1 MSVVVTGSPVQCARP
16 VGRAFSLMAQRRR
29 HSRGRCATLTG
40 VPRLFLCCVAF
51 ACAVAAWPAGAAV
64 AVLSAGA
71 PGLLP
76 GAREALDA
84 NIHRSLAGAG
94 VDVLPLDRTARF
106 IKDAVDAGLSCSL
119 TEDDCALR
127 AAVAAGAD
135 AVVVPRVIRVD
146 NRVVMVLRQLALDG
160 APPRG
165 AAGVVEEGTGADD
178 SMLQLARRL
187 LDPAAAPTTP
197 LPVPFTVTPA
207 DAVLTVDGRL
217 QDRRELKAGVLW
229 LNPGAHLVRASAP
242 GHEAADVVIDVR
254 AETLPEP
261 RSVVLQ
267 RGFPALAGVGI
278 GVAAVAGVVA
288 GAGAVGAG
296 VAEALL
302 SQPLD
307 PGLRE
312 TTQTTGRLFVA
323 TVAVGLVGIA
333 GGATLAVV
341 GFNE

>member
-1 MSVVVTGSPVQCARP
+1 MSVVVTGSPVQRARP
-16 VGRAFSLMAQRRR
+16 PGRAFSFKAPRRR
-29 HSRGRCATLTG
+29 HDPTRCARLSG
-40 VPRLFLCCVAF
+40 VSRRLILLMALAWALPRP
-51 ACAVAAWPAGAAV
+51 AAAAV
-64 AVLSAGA
+64 AVLSAEA

-76 GAREALDA
+76 GARETLDA
-84 NIHRSLAGAG
+84 SIHRALAGAG

-135 AVVVPRVIRVD
+135 AVVVPRVVRVD

-160 APPRG
+160 SAPRG
-165 AAGVVEEGTGADD
+165 AAGVVEEGPGADA
-178 SMLQLARRL
+178 SLLQLARRL
-187 LDPAAAPTTP
+187 KDPAAAPETP
-197 LPVPFTVTPA
+197 LPVPLTVEPA

-217 QDRRELKAGVLW
+217 QDSRELKAGVLW
-229 LNPGAHLVRASAP
+229 LGPGAHLVRASAP
-242 GHEAADVVIDVR
+242 GHEAADIVVDVR
-254 AETLPEP
+254 ADALPEP
-261 RSVVLQ
+261 RTLTLQ

-278 GVAAVAGVVA
+278 GVAAVSGVIA

-302 SQPLD
+302 SQPLE

-312 TTQTTGRLFVA
+312 TTQTTGRLFVGA
-323 TVAVGLVGIA
+323 AVVGLVGIA
-333 GGATLAVV
+333 AGATLAVV

>member
-1 MSVVVTGSPVQCARP
+1 MAPVCETA
-16 VGRAFSLMAQRRR
+16 A
-29 HSRGRCATLTG
+29 
-40 VPRLFLCCVAF
+40 VPRRLAAFLTIAL
-51 ACAVAAWPAGAAV
+51 ALAGRPAAAAV
-64 AVLSAGA
+64 AVLSAEA

-84 NIHRSLAGAG
+84 NIHGALAGAG

-135 AVVVPRVIRVD
+135 AVVVPRVVRID
-146 NRVVMVLRQLALDG
+146 DRVVMVLRLLSLDG
-160 APPRG
+160 APARG
-165 AAGVVEEGTGADD
+165 AAGIVEEAPGVAPGLTA
-178 SMLQLARRL
+178 LARRL
-187 LDPAAAPTTP
+187 LDPTAAPPTP
-197 LPVPFTVTPA
+197 LPVPLIVEPT

-217 QDRRELKAGVLW
+217 QDSRELRAGVLW
-229 LNPGAHLVRASAP
+229 LDPGPHLVRASAP
-242 GHEAADVVIDVR
+242 GYDAADIVVDVR
-254 AETLPEP
+254 GDALPEA
-261 RSVVLQ
+261 RTLTLQ
-267 RGFPALAGVGI
+267 RGFPALAGIGI
-278 GVAAVAGVVA
+278 GVAAISGVIA

-302 SQPLD
+302 AQPLD
-307 PGLRE
+307 PGLRQ
-312 TTQTTGRLFVA
+312 TAQTTGRVFIGA
-323 TVAVGLVGIA
+323 AAIGLVGIA

>member
-1 MSVVVTGSPVQCARP
+1 VSVVVTGSPVQYARP
-16 VGRAFSLMAQRRR
+16 VGRAFSLEARRRR
-29 HSRGRCATLTG
+29 HGWSRCA
-40 VPRLFLCCVAF
+40 RLARVSRLWFLCVAF
-51 ACAVAAWPAGAAV
+51 AWAVAARPAGAAV
-64 AVLSAGA
+64 AILSAEA

-84 NIHRSLAGAG
+84 NIHRALAGAG

-106 IKDAVDAGLSCSL
+106 IKDAVDAGLSCNL
-119 TEDDCALR
+119 NEDDCALR

-135 AVVVPRVIRVD
+135 VVVVPRVVRVD
-146 NRVVMVLRQLALDG
+146 NRVVMVLRQLSLDG
-160 APPRG
+160 SAPRG
-165 AAGVVEEGTGADD
+165 AAGVVEEGTGADA

-187 LDPAAAPTTP
+187 LDPAAAPETP
-197 LPVPFTVTPA
+197 LPVPFTVTPI

-217 QDRRELKAGVLW
+217 QDSRERKAGVLW
-229 LNPGAHLVRASAP
+229 LHPGAHLVRASAP
-242 GHEAADVVIDVR
+242 GYEAADVVIDVR
-254 AETLPEP
+254 ADTLPEP
-261 RSVVLQ
+261 RSVILQ

-278 GVAAVAGVVA
+278 GVAAVSGVIA

-323 TVAVGLVGIA
+323 TAIVGVVGIV
-333 GGATLAVV
+333 GGATLAFV

>member
-1 MSVVVTGSPVQCARP
+1 M
-16 VGRAFSLMAQRRR
+16 
-29 HSRGRCATLTG
+29 
-40 VPRLFLCCVAF
+40 
-51 ACAVAAWPAGAAV
+51 AVALPATPAAAAV
-64 AVLSAGA
+64 AVLSAEA

-84 NIHRSLAGAG
+84 SIHRALTGAG

-119 TEDDCALR
+119 IEDDCALR

-135 AVVVPRVIRVD
+135 AVVVPRVVRVD
-146 NRVVMVLRQLALDG
+146 NRVVMVLRQLTLDG
-160 APPRG
+160 TPGRG
-165 AAGVVEEGTGADD
+165 AAGVVEEGPGADA
-178 SMLQLARRL
+178 SLLQLARRL
-187 LDPAAAPTTP
+187 RDPAAARETP
-197 LPVPFTVTPA
+197 LPVPLTVEPA
-207 DAVLTVDGRL
+207 DAVVTVDGRL
-217 QDRRELKAGVLW
+217 QDSRERRAGVLW

-242 GHEAADVVIDVR
+242 GHDAADIVVDVR
-254 AETLPEP
+254 ADALPDPRTL
-261 RSVVLQ
+261 SLQ
-267 RGFPALAGVGI
+267 RGFPPLAGVGI
-278 GVAAVAGVVA
+278 GVAAVSGVVA
-288 GAGAVGAG
+288 GAGAVGTG

-312 TTQTTGRLFVA
+312 TTQTTGRLFVGA
-323 TVAVGLVGIA
+323 AVVGLIGIA

>member
-1 MSVVVTGSPVQCARP
+1 MSR
-16 VGRAFSLMAQRRR
+16 LL
-29 HSRGRCATLTG
+29 TLT
-40 VPRLFLCCVAF
+40 VAL
-51 ACAVAAWPAGAAV
+51 ALALPAAPADAAV
-64 AVLSAGA
+64 AVLSAEA

-84 NIHRSLAGAG
+84 SIHRALAGAG

-135 AVVVPRVIRVD
+135 AVVVPRVVRVD
-146 NRVVMVLRQLALDG
+146 NRVVMVLRQLTLDG
-160 APPRG
+160 APARG
-165 AAGVVEEGTGADD
+165 AAGVVEEGPGADV
-178 SMLQLARRL
+178 SLLQLARRL
-187 LDPAAAPTTP
+187 RDPAAAPETP
-197 LPVPFTVTPA
+197 LPVPLTVEPA

-217 QDRRELKAGVLW
+217 QDSRELRAGVLW
-229 LNPGAHLVRASAP
+229 LTPGAHLVRASAP
-242 GHEAADVVIDVR
+242 GHEAADIVVDVR
-254 AETLPEP
+254 ADALPEP
-261 RSVVLQ
+261 RTLTLQ

-278 GVAAVAGVVA
+278 GVAAVSGVVA

-302 SQPLD
+302 SQPLE

-312 TTQTTGRLFVA
+312 TTQTTGRLFVGA
-323 TVAVGLVGIA
+323 AVVGLIGIA

>member
-1 MSVVVTGSPVQCARP
+1 MFR
-16 VGRAFSLMAQRRR
+16 LL
-29 HSRGRCATLTG
+29 TLT
-40 VPRLFLCCVAF
+40 VAL
-51 ACAVAAWPAGAAV
+51 ALTASAPAAAAV
-64 AVLSAGA
+64 AVLSAEA

-84 NIHRSLAGAG
+84 TIHRALVGAG

-135 AVVVPRVIRVD
+135 AVVVPRVVRVD
-146 NRVVMVLRQLALDG
+146 NRVVMVLRQLSLDG
-160 APPRG
+160 APARG
-165 AAGVVEEGTGADD
+165 AAGVVEEGPGGDA
-178 SMLQLARRL
+178 SLLALARRL
-187 LDPAAAPTTP
+187 KDPAAAPDTP
-197 LPVPFTVTPA
+197 LPVPLMVEPA

-217 QDRRELKAGVLW
+217 QDSRELRAGVLW
-229 LNPGAHLVRASAP
+229 LAPGAHLVRASAP
-242 GHEAADVVIDVR
+242 GHDAADIVIDVR
-254 AETLPEP
+254 GDTLPEP
-261 RSVVLQ
+261 RTLTLQ
-267 RGFPALAGVGI
+267 RGFPALAAVGI
-278 GVAAVAGVVA
+278 GVAAVSGVIA

-302 SQPLD
+302 AQPLE
-307 PGLRE
+307 PALRE
-312 TTQTTGRLFVA
+312 TTQTTGRVFVGA
-323 TVAVGLVGIA
+323 AIVGIVGIA